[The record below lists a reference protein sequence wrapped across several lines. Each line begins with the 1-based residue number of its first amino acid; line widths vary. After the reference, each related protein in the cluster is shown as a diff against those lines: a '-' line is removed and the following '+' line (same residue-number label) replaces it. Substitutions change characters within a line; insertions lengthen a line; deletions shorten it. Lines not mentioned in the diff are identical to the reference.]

1 LDLLA
6 SRLQSWQEERNKMWL
21 FTETGFLSAVV
32 ENPNQS
38 KTRLAVRARDKV
50 SLQAL
55 AEFAGADIVEI
66 PNRDYEYRVYV
77 EKETLIDW
85 TSRSISEMG
94 YGNYKSR
101 MYQTRGADFAHT
113 LSDVWSAMLSV
124 SDKRPKK
131 TQYAGYDDNW
141 YDERHISSAKAS
153 RSKKR

>member
-1 LDLLA
+1 
-6 SRLQSWQEERNKMWL
+6 MWL

-38 KTRLAVRARDKV
+38 KSRLAVRARDKK

-55 AEFAGADIVEI
+55 AEFAGTDIVEL

-77 EKETLIDW
+77 EKETLIEW

-101 MYQTRGADFAHT
+101 MYQTRGADFAHS
-113 LSDVWSAMLSV
+113 LSNVWTAMLSV
-124 SDKRPKK
+124 SDKRAKASK
-131 TQYAGYDDNW
+131 TAGYDEYW
-141 YDERHISSAKAS
+141 YDERHIGGQKAPRS
-153 RSKKR
+153 RKR

>member
-1 LDLLA
+1 
-6 SRLQSWQEERNKMWL
+6 MWL

-32 ENPNQS
+32 ENPNQD
-38 KTRLAVRARDKV
+38 KNRLAVRARDKK
-50 SLQAL
+50 SLEAL
-55 AEFAGADIVEI
+55 AEFADADIVEL

-77 EKETLIDW
+77 DKKTLIDW

-101 MYQTRGADFAHT
+101 MYQTRGADFAHS

-124 SDKRPKK
+124 SDKRPKASK
-131 TQYAGYDDNW
+131 YGA
-141 YDERHISSAKAS
+141 YDEFWYEEEHIGAKKGA